1 VEVAI
6 KSNLL
11 RVLYSPGSAPTEAIS
26 GALAQAAPRAG
37 LPAELWQPL
46 VDLLAAKADAAE
58 VRKAVQ
64 SFHAEVERQLAPAAE
79 Q

>member
-1 VEVAI
+1 
-6 KSNLL
+6 
-11 RVLYSPGSAPTEAIS
+11 
-26 GALAQAAPRAG
+26 
-37 LPAELWQPL
+37 LPATLWQPL

-64 SFHAEVERQLAPAAE
+64 SFHAEVERHLAPAAE